1 MNAIGACYRMS
12 REKTNTLERNGFFGQ
27 FRHFHWL
34 LYHRNECATYE
45 LRASY
50 PLICSPSL
58 QYSVPLEPFYFI
70 CENFLYRSIK
80 HCFLLQ
86 LICVSFVLICEF
98 SFFRTHLFS
107 MMIYQTPIFHVPTQ
121 NQRMHY
127 FSCEKLS
134 SIYCKLQNCYCS
146 KNSEFVYDLTEWGKN
161 NRWNIY
167 INSRSKD
174 VGTFFKTL
182 TKESVYT
189 LVCGI
194 AWELHTSAT
203 AWNNADI
210 NGVECDCV

>member
-98 SFFRTHLFS
+98 PFFSHTLVLNDDLS
-107 MMIYQTPIFHVPTQ
+107 
-121 NQRMHY
+121 NAY
-127 FSCEKLS
+127 FSRS
-134 SIYCKLQNCYCS
+134 NS
-146 KNSEFVYDLTEWGKN
+146 KSTNAL
-161 NRWNIY
+161 
-167 INSRSKD
+167 
-174 VGTFFKTL
+174 L
-182 TKESVYT
+182 
-189 LVCGI
+189 LV
-194 AWELHTSAT
+194 
-203 AWNNADI
+203 
-210 NGVECDCV
+210 